1 MPPARKKSK
10 NRQIYRRRCAPAK
23 KYLQLFN
30 TIQNKLEDSGLTIF
44 KNKNVKKK
52 TFKNKNRQKC
62 RTNAE
67 KNIVKMI
74 NTNRQQQNRQI
85 RRLEKKCGV
94 YYYRV

>member
-1 MPPARKKSK
+1 MSSLSCDVWSTLENKCNVKKKNIQKWKIDKNAPGQEKKSK

-52 TFKNKNRQKC
+52 NIQK
-62 RTNAE
+62 
-67 KNIVKMI
+67 
-74 NTNRQQQNRQI
+74 
-85 RRLEKKCGV
+85 
-94 YYYRV
+94 

>member
-1 MPPARKKSK
+1 MKNRQKCPRPGKKKSK

-52 TFKNKNRQKC
+52 KHSKIKIDKNVEQTPKKYC
-62 RTNAE
+62 
-67 KNIVKMI
+67 
-74 NTNRQQQNRQI
+74 QNN
-85 RRLEKKCGV
+85 K
-94 YYYRV
+94 Y

>member
-1 MPPARKKSK
+1 MKNRQKCPRPGKKSK

-44 KNKNVKKK
+44 KNKNVKK

-67 KNIVKMI
+67 KILSK
-74 NTNRQQQNRQI
+74 
-85 RRLEKKCGV
+85 
-94 YYYRV
+94 

>member
-1 MPPARKKSK
+1 MHPARKKKSK
-10 NRQIYRRRCAPAK
+10 NIQIYRRRCAPAK

-44 KNKNVKKK
+44 KKKNVKKK

-67 KNIVKMI
+67 KKYC
-74 NTNRQQQNRQI
+74 QN
-85 RRLEKKCGV
+85 
-94 YYYRV
+94 

>member
-44 KNKNVKKK
+44 KNKNVKK
-52 TFKNKNRQKC
+52 NIQK
-62 RTNAE
+62 
-67 KNIVKMI
+67 
-74 NTNRQQQNRQI
+74 
-85 RRLEKKCGV
+85 
-94 YYYRV
+94 